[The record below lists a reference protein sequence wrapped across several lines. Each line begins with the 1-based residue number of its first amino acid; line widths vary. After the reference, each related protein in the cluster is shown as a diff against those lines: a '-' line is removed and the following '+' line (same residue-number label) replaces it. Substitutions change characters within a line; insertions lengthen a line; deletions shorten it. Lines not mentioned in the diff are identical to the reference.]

1 MLNVYIWRMLL
12 QFLILF
18 PASISCYLPIKKQMK
33 YSIKKT
39 ALLCT
44 LVIILCSFFGI
55 WFHLISEIDI
65 NIIFFVFVIIF
76 FFLYR
81 RTVKID
87 FPRALSIYIGV
98 CAMETFPAQFA
109 YSFDASLHPLS
120 GAANFSVEAALFQ
133 LVLSCLLVIA
143 FTFPACHQFAWI
155 IEHMDFPKI
164 WYTTIVLSSVFL
176 IFNIICVP
184 KSYST
189 LYTGRIFFLFLT
201 LEVCALALLT
211 AIYVFFYQ
219 SSMVLLKHIHLKER
233 SQLLEIQAHEYQIL
247 QEHIKQTKR
256 LRHDFRHSVHLL
268 ATLAKKGDLDSIQ
281 TYLEEY
287 ENRLAENIVINY
299 CSNSALNALFSYYHE
314 MAVSNAVV
322 VNWKIELPN
331 PLTVSELDMANL
343 FGNLIENAIAGC
355 LSNPEGKRS
364 FSLTTKICYGNTLYI
379 VSTNSFN
386 GKINKSEKKYYSTKH
401 SGKGIGIA
409 SIMAVAEKYNGSV
422 QVSNSTNEFFVD
434 VVIKI

>member
-1 MLNVYIWRMLL
+1 MNFYIWRILL

-18 PASISCYLPIKKQMK
+18 PAAISCYLPIKNQMK
-33 YSIKKT
+33 YTFKKT

-44 LVIILCSFFGI
+44 SIIILCSFLGI
-55 WFHLISEIDI
+55 WLHLISQIDI
-65 NIIFFVFVIIF
+65 NIIFFVLIIIF

-87 FPRALSIYIGV
+87 FSKALAIYVGV
-98 CAMETFPAQFA
+98 CAIETFPAQFA

-120 GAANFSVEAALFQ
+120 GASNFSIEAALFQ
-133 LVLSCLLVIA
+133 FGLSWLLVIA

-155 IEHMDFPKI
+155 IEHMNFPKI
-164 WYTTIVLSSVFL
+164 WYTTVALSSIFL

-189 LYTGRIFFLFLT
+189 LHTGRMFFLFPA
-201 LEVCALALLT
+201 LEVCALALLI

-219 SSMVLLKHIHLKER
+219 SSVMLLKHIHLKEH
-233 SQLLEIQAHEYQIL
+233 SHLLEIQAHEYQIL
-247 QEHIKQTKR
+247 QEHMKQTKR

-268 ATLAKKGDLDSIQ
+268 AALAKKGDLDSIQ

-287 ENRLAENIVINY
+287 ENRLAENTIVNY
-299 CSNSALNALFSYYHE
+299 CSNSALDALFSYYHE
-314 MAVSNAVV
+314 IAVSNGIL
-322 VNWKIELPN
+322 VNWKIELPT

-355 LSNPEGKRS
+355 LGNPQEQRC
-364 FSLTTKICYGNTLYI
+364 FSLTTEIRYGNTLYI

-386 GKINKSEKKYYSTKH
+386 GQTNKREKEYYSTKH

-409 SIMAVAEKYNGSV
+409 SITAVVEKYHGSV

-434 VVIKI
+434 VIMKI